1 MLYFYLHQLNKKEDV
16 ENNMMIMFLP
26 MPSGPTGPWVTGTK
40 NVKERK
46 ILSAALAGLGLIA
59 AGLIFYITFFVDK
72 VNSFY
77 IQQEPTT
84 LMGSFLN
91 TLGITTPFSLFISLG
106 VIIASIAVSAWVGSS
121 EKNIAR
127 IVSVVFILIQI
138 LIIISAYIPV

>member
-1 MLYFYLHQLNKKEDV
+1 MLYFYFHQLNKKEDV
-16 ENNMMIMFLP
+16 ENHMLIMFLP
-26 MPSGPTGPWVTGTK
+26 APGPTGPWVSGTK

-46 ILSAALAGLGLIA
+46 IFAAALAGLGLIA

-72 VNSFY
+72 ANSFY

-91 TLGITTPFSLFISLG
+91 TVGITTPFSLFIAVG
-106 VIIASIAVSAWVGSS
+106 VLIASIAVSAWVGAS

-127 IVSVVFILIQI
+127 ICSVVFVLLQI
-138 LIIISAYIPV
+138 LIIISAYIPA